1 MVPAFGTMTFTELS
15 TGKTTTL
22 VFSKTRRASRLM
34 ITSRARNE
42 P

>member
-1 MVPAFGTMTFTELS
+1 MVPASGTMTFTELS

-22 VFSKTRRASRLM
+22 VFSKTLQSQSPYDY
-34 ITSRARNE
+34 IES